1 MRPSFLLIILTGM
14 ILLLLTTAP
23 ASAESSTITSV
34 SPAVGYTGGST
45 TVTITGTNFN
55 TSSVNVRLM
64 MDGESNIS
72 ATITSLTSTT
82 IVCKFTLSSS
92 REKGDWDL
100 VVVNEDDSEVVR
112 SGAFTI
118 RSPMKLTSI
127 TPETARTNDD
137 DVEFTLDGT
146 GLSDV
151 TDVYLYKKSYDNISA
166 DIDDVDSTGV
176 TGTFDLTD
184 AEEETWKVCVMDS
197 FDTRRCDLSF
207 EITTDELGTIDV
219 SSSPSGASLYVDSE
233 YMGTTPY
240 TVDDLSTGSHK
251 VSLVKAGY
259 DDWGKLVKVTEG
271 DTTVIDAT
279 LDPIA
284 IATATAT
291 PEPTPVPTTVPTA
304 AATRI
309 STITVPTSWPTSTA
323 TTAQASPS
331 GIPVLLGAVGLV
343 LLVARK

>member
-1 MRPSFLLIILTGM
+1 MRQSFLLVILAGM
-14 ILLLLTTAP
+14 ILLLLTTVP

-34 SPAVGYTGGST
+34 SPDVGYTGGST
-45 TVTITGTNFN
+45 TVTITGTDFN
-55 TSSVNVRLM
+55 TSSVKVRLM
-64 MDGESNIS
+64 MDDEANIS
-72 ATITSLTSTT
+72 ATITSHTSTS

-100 VVVNEDDSEVVR
+100 VVVNEDDSEVVA
-112 SGAFTI
+112 SGAFTV
-118 RSPMKLTSI
+118 RYPMKLTSI

-146 GLSDV
+146 GLADV

-166 DIDDVDSTGV
+166 GIDEVDSTGV

-184 AEEETWKVCVMDS
+184 ATEETYKVCVMDS

-240 TVDDLSTGSHK
+240 TVEDLATGSHK

-259 DDWGKLVKVTEG
+259 DDWGKLVRVTEG
-271 DTTVIDAT
+271 DTTVIEAT
-279 LDPIA
+279 LDPVA
-284 IATATAT
+284 IATTS
-291 PEPTPVPTTVPTA
+291 PTPAPVSTAVPTTIT
-304 AATRI
+304 TRI
-309 STITVPTSWPTSTA
+309 STIAIPTAWPTSTA

-331 GIPVLLGAVGLV
+331 GIPVIVGAVGLAM
-343 LLVARK
+343 LIARK